1 MALLFYFKFK
11 RLIPHAIPI
20 EKIFMSLFTH
30 SKKMKANEK
39 MLMSD
44 ISLDTVL
51 FTPFSQKIYFSYK
64 SYD

>member
-30 SKKMKANEK
+30 SKK
-39 MLMSD
+39 
-44 ISLDTVL
+44 
-51 FTPFSQKIYFSYK
+51 
-64 SYD
+64 

>member
-44 ISLDTVL
+44 IYLRYCAIYAI
-51 FTPFSQKIYFSYK
+51 FSKNIFFI
-64 SYD
+64 